1 MTVWSRGPSGRWR
14 ASGFLVREARDAF
27 AGWARL
33 FFGEG
38 NVATE
43 DVFTRDGIEV
53 DAAQPPLG
61 VPLGAEGAGPAGARC
76 PP

>member
-1 MTVWSRGPSGRWR
+1 MTVWTRGPSGKWR

-53 DAAQPPLG
+53 GTAQPPLG
-61 VPLGAEGAGPAGARC
+61 VPLGAEEAVTAGARC
-76 PP
+76 LP